1 MKALKCVHVQI
12 YLKEVDGFKYCLDFV
27 KGFCLTLFKFI
38 YCILLYF
45 ILNENIIK
53 TFSVSVRRRW
63 SNTVESF
70 SL

>member
-1 MKALKCVHVQI
+1 MKALKCVQVQI
-12 YLKEVDGFKYCLDFV
+12 YLKGVDAFKYCLCFV
-27 KGFCLTLFKFI
+27 KGVCLTLCKFI

-63 SNTVESF
+63 SNTLESF

>member
-1 MKALKCVHVQI
+1 MKALKCVRVQI
-12 YLKEVDGFKYCLDFV
+12 YLKEVMVLNFVLYFV

-53 TFSVSVRRRW
+53 TFSVSVRRR
-63 SNTVESF
+63 
-70 SL
+70 